1 MHDID
6 ITATQ
11 YIYYIMETLSLL
23 ELLRP
28 LPIIFFHLLQLSIT
42 EDGIFL
48 CLIIKMNDNNITMP
62 IINASANVTIIAKIN
77 NAKEPLT

>member
-28 LPIIFFHLLQLSIT
+28 LPIIFFPLLQLSIT

>member
-28 LPIIFFHLLQLSIT
+28 LPIIFFPLLQLSIT

-62 IINASANVTIIAKIN
+62 IINASANVTITAKIN